1 MTLPTGRTRA
11 PRHTAPMAEPAN
23 LRLQDLL
30 MATARKLVAGLDADA
45 CAISRVIGDVL
56 IFVAEATTPGRSLQL
71 GHGFLVPDFPETQ
84 AMLAD
89 GRPRLLTLADPDVDR
104 SEAEVLRELGF
115 GALLMLRLD
124 LGGLPWGLVEVYRE
138 EPRPFDEA
146 DARLAGELL
155 ALIRL
160 PSA

>member
-1 MTLPTGRTRA
+1 V
-11 PRHTAPMAEPAN
+11 AEPAN
-23 LRLQDLL
+23 LRLHNV
-30 MATARKLVAGLDADA
+30 LVSTTRELVTRLDADA
-45 CAISRVIGDVL
+45 CTISRVIGDVL
-56 IFVAEATTPGRSLQL
+56 ILVAETTPPGRTLQL
-71 GHGFLVPDFPETQ
+71 GYGFLVSDFPETE
-84 AMLAD
+84 AMIAD
-89 GRPRLLTLADPDVDR
+89 GRPRLLVLTDPDVDP
-104 SEAEVLRELGF
+104 SEAELLRELGF

-138 EPRPFDEA
+138 EARPFVEA